1 MILSPFILLL
11 YAVGIQYKRGSLWLP
26 VRAVCFV
33 IAAIALMLD
42 SIAHYTEWWLVFGA
56 PRPGEHTIS
65 RRLDRME
72 ADPDEAPAR
81 REFAR
86 LLNVVLDACEPDGKH

>member
-11 YAVGIQYKRGSLWLP
+11 YAIGIQYKRESLWMW
-26 VRAVCFV
+26 VRVICAV
-33 IAAIALMLD
+33 IAVFTLILD
-42 SIAHYTEWWLVFGA
+42 SIAHYTEWTLVFGP
-56 PRPGEHTIS
+56 PRKGEHTIS

-86 LLNVVLDACEPDGKH
+86 LLNVVLNACEPDGHH

>member
-1 MILSPFILLL
+1 MILSLLVLVL
-11 YAVGIQYKRGSLWLP
+11 YVVGIQYKRSTLWLP
-26 VRAVCFV
+26 LRVVCAF

-42 SIAHYTEWWLVFGA
+42 VIAHYTEWWFVFGK
-56 PRPGEHTIS
+56 PHKGEHTIS

-72 ADPDEAPAR
+72 ADQDEAQSR

-86 LLNVVLDACEPDGKH
+86 LVNTILNAFEPDGVH